1 MNDSNDTANDSNDA
15 AGETFAT
22 YLAKYYVG
30 RKGFSPGTV
39 PEAAPLADACDII
52 LTLMDGMTL
61 KVICIVDCETH
72 PQKTFGLSREELNQ
86 IGKECLKYTASISGT
101 KMPVT
106 FQIMEVGPEPV
117 SEEDRQRLEA
127 LERESL
133 ASKVILK
140 AWKLDTTSGT
150 VWTNGDVGF
159 LEKRSIKRLLREPR
173 LADAEIMKPEVVFER
188 ERFPVVAVAL
198 LVVLAAIFVCEL
210 VYGVRPWSE
219 MLAPNIETLVA
230 LGGLNRTLVQES
242 GEWYRIFSATLLHGN
257 AVHLAMN
264 GFCLF
269 LAGAML
275 ENIVGRRWFFA
286 LFVVGG
292 VCGSLLSLAVNPES
306 VVSVGASGAIMGLLA
321 AALVCGFHYPPGV
334 LRAQIQTT
342 SMQILIPSLIP
353 LAVGRTGGQIDF
365 AGHIG
370 GALGGA
376 LVGLVLLKTWAPSR
390 SRPAFMPAATALSVA
405 GALALALSFL
415 PLMRDYHKYV
425 LDAQLIPQELLPKIS
440 DEISAKAA
448 NLVATYPRDPR
459 ARMFQAEA
467 LMQRADFAG
476 AEREL
481 RKGLAEEELLA
492 TRFMPE
498 LAIRMK
504 AMLALVLNELNR
516 PIEAKPLAQPAC
528 VVASEDFVLIRDLLH
543 KARLC
548 EK

>member
-1 MNDSNDTANDSNDA
+1 MNDSNDT

-39 PEAAPLADACDII
+39 PEAEALTDACDII
-52 LTLMDGMTL
+52 LTLADGMTL
-61 KVICIVDCETH
+61 KVICIVDRETH
-72 PQKTFGLSREELNQ
+72 PQKTFGLSREELNR
-86 IGKECLKYTASISGT
+86 IGKECLKYTGSVSGA
-101 KMPVT
+101 KMPAT
-106 FQIMEVGPEPV
+106 FQIMEVGPEPP
-117 SEEDRQRLEA
+117 SEEDRRRLEVFK
-127 LERESL
+127 RESL
-133 ASKVILK
+133 TSKVILT
-140 AWKLDTTSGT
+140 AWKLDTTSRT
-150 VWTNGDVGF
+150 VWTNGEPGF
-159 LEKRSIKRLLREPR
+159 FDRRSVKRLLSEPR
-173 LADAEIMKPEVVFER
+173 LADAELMQPEVVFER
-188 ERFPVVAVAL
+188 ERFPAVAVAL

-210 VYGVRPWSE
+210 AFGVRPWSGALE
-219 MLAPNIETLVA
+219 PSIETLVA
-230 LGGLNRTLVQES
+230 LGGLNRTLVLES

-257 AVHLAMN
+257 VIHLAMN
-264 GFCLF
+264 GFCLY

-292 VCGSLLSLAVNPES
+292 VCGSLMSLAVNPES

-321 AALVCGFHYPPGV
+321 AALVCGFHYPSGA
-334 LRAQIQTT
+334 LRTQIQTT

-376 LVGLVLLKTWAPSR
+376 LVGLVLLKTWEPSKP
-390 SRPAFMPAATALSVA
+390 RPAFMPAATALSVA

-415 PLMRDYHKYV
+415 PLARDYHKYV
-425 LDAQLIPQELLPKIS
+425 LDTHLIPNELYPETG
-440 DEISAKAA
+440 DEISAKAGD
-448 NLVATYPRDPR
+448 LVAKYPRDPR

-481 RKGLAEEELLA
+481 RKGLAEEEILA
-492 TRFMPE
+492 RFRPE
-498 LAIRMK
+498 LATRMK

-516 PIEAKPLAQPAC
+516 PAEAKPLAQPGC
-528 VVASEDFVLIRDLLH
+528 GMTTEDFVLIRDLLH

>member
-1 MNDSNDTANDSNDA
+1 MNDSNDT

-30 RKGFSPGTV
+30 RHGFSPERV
-39 PEAAPLADACDII
+39 PEAAALADACDII
-52 LTLMDGMTL
+52 LTLADGMTL

-72 PQKTFGLSREELNQ
+72 PQKTFGLSREELNR
-86 IGKECLKYTASISGT
+86 IGKECLKHTASIHGT
-101 KMPVT
+101 RMPVT
-106 FQIMEVGPEPV
+106 FQIMEVGPEPP
-117 SEEDRQRLEA
+117 SEEDRQRLAA

-133 ASKVILK
+133 ASRVILK
-140 AWKLDTTSGT
+140 SWKLDTTSGT
-150 VWTNGDVGF
+150 VWTNGEVGF
-159 LEKRSIKRLLREPR
+159 LEKRSMKRLLREPR
-173 LADAEIMKPEVVFER
+173 FADAELMQPEVLFEHW
-188 ERFPVVAVAL
+188 RFPVVAVAL

-210 VYGVRPWSE
+210 AYGVRPWSG
-219 MLAPNIETLVA
+219 MLAPSIETLVA
-230 LGGLNRTLVQES
+230 LGGLNRTLVLES

-257 AVHLAMN
+257 VVHLAMN
-264 GFCLF
+264 GFCLY

-275 ENIVGRRWFFA
+275 ENIIGRRWFFA

-292 VCGSLLSLAVNPES
+292 VCGSLMSLAVNPES

-321 AALVCGFHYPPGV
+321 AALVCCFHYPAGV
-334 LRAQIQTT
+334 IRTQVQMT

-353 LAVGRTGGQIDF
+353 LAVGRTGEQIDF

-376 LVGLVLLKTWAPSR
+376 LVGLVLLKTWSHSR
-390 SRPAFMPAATALSVA
+390 PRPAFMPAATALCVA

-415 PLMRDYHKYV
+415 PLARDYHNYV
-425 LDAQLIPQELLPKIS
+425 LDAQLIPSELLPKTS
-440 DEISAKAA
+440 DEIDAKAA
-448 NLVATYPRDPR
+448 NLVAQYPRDPR
-459 ARMFQAEA
+459 ARMFQAET

-492 TRFMPE
+492 TRFAPE
-498 LAIRMK
+498 LATRMK
-504 AMLALVLNELNR
+504 AMLALVLVELDR
-516 PIEAKPLAQPAC
+516 PAEAKPLAQSAC
-528 VVASEDFVLIRDLLH
+528 GITTEDFILIHELLH
-543 KARLC
+543 KAGLC